1 MPPGPCPSPPS
12 CPSASSR
19 APRHAPR
26 RALRLAGAL
35 SALCA
40 VPALADAP
48 IFLIEQSSL
57 PFDLGPGAAANAP
70 ARQSNSPNAAAN
82 STANPANSGGAWPN
96 SPRNPA
102 NEKRVIFTAE
112 GTVVGYYAPN
122 GSGTLNL
129 FDLSGRR
136 VAYRPAASRSLFAND
151 GRWCG
156 TVADTQGGGI
166 AFAVIRACAGL
177 F

>member
-1 MPPGPCPSPPS
+1 MPHAPCPF
-12 CPSASSR
+12 A
-19 APRHAPR
+19 ARHAR
-26 RALRLAGAL
+26 QGCLRLAALL
-35 SALCA
+35 SALSGTA
-40 VPALADAP
+40 AAADAP
-48 IFLIEQSSL
+48 IFLIEQSGL
-57 PFDLGPGAAANAP
+57 PFDLGPGAPANAP

-82 STANPANSGGAWPN
+82 SAANPANSGGAWPN
-96 SPRNPA
+96 SPQNPA

-136 VAYRPAASRSLFAND
+136 VAYRPAASKSLFAND

-156 TVADTQGGGI
+156 TVADAQGGGI
-166 AFAVIRACAGL
+166 AFAIIRACAGL